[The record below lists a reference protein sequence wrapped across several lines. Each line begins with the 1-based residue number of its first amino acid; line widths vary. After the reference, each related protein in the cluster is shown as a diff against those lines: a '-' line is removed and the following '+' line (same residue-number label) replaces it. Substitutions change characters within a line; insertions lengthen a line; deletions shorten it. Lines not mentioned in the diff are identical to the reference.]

1 MATRSLTEQNSV
13 EVVLGR
19 MNIDDRRLQQVT
31 RSLITHLHAFIRE
44 VEPTTEEWFQGV
56 EFITRLGQMSD
67 DKRQE
72 VILLSDTLGVTM
84 LVDAINHRFPEGVTE
99 STIFGPFHRD
109 GAPVLSHGAMIARG
123 AELQTGM
130 PTVVRGRV
138 LDPDGKPIQG
148 AKVDVWQADNAGFYD
163 VQDDKQPDMN
173 LRGVFISDENGA
185 YWFKTVQP
193 APYPIP
199 YDGPVGDLLRATGRS
214 PMRPAHIHYFVTAD
228 GFEPVATHVFVA
240 GDPYLDTDAVFG
252 VKDSL
257 IVEFIPNPSQ
267 DAADKYG
274 LKAPFCEVEFDVVLK
289 PKS

>member
-19 MNIDDRRLQQVT
+19 MTIDDPRLQRVML
-31 RSLITHLHAFIRE
+31 SLITHLHAFIRE
-44 VEPTTEEWFQGV
+44 VEPTTEEWFKGV

-99 STIFGPFHRD
+99 STIFGPFHRE
-109 GAPVLSHGAMIARG
+109 GAPVLPHGAMIARG
-123 AELQTGM
+123 PELQTGT
-130 PTVVRGRV
+130 PTVMRGRV
-138 LDPDGKPIQG
+138 LDPEGKPIKG

-163 VQDDKQPDMN
+163 VQDGKQPDMN
-173 LRGVFISDENGA
+173 LRGVFIADGNGA

-199 YDGPVGDLLRATGRS
+199 YDGPVGDLLRATGRL
-214 PMRPAHIHYFVTAD
+214 PIRPAHIHFFVTAD
-228 GFEPVATHVFVA
+228 GFEPVATQVFVA

-267 DAADKYG
+267 EAADKYN
-274 LKAPFCEVEFDVVLK
+274 LKAPFCEVEFDIVLK